1 MKINRILK
9 VSALGAALFAFAGC
23 EDADYQSIENRLYIN
38 EAAPSGKFTQQTE
51 TLTVT
56 GETTTTVTAR
66 LAQALDR
73 DVHVTFGL
81 APKYAEAYNASNGTS
96 YTVLPDEYLSFTA
109 ETVIEAGQVASSPVA
124 ITISDFSTDNGEAYC
139 IPLEIV
145 GTDAPLSVT
154 KASSHILYLLTKPLM
169 QKVPAMVTSTQPSS
183 EGTWGISTTEWTL
196 EGWIWM
202 SAFPINNQ
210 AFWSAS
216 VSQGVEIYC
225 RFGDAA
231 VPFDQIQVKTG
242 GSEIQSNTKF
252 TPSTWYHLAIT
263 YSNNTLTLY
272 VNGALDNAKNIEVP
286 NYVIDG
292 LSLCSSGSYWQCTGQ
307 QAQIRFW
314 KKALAQNAIVD
325 AMNRAVPADSEGLF
339 GYWKLDEGEGSVFHD
354 STSNG
359 FDLTC
364 TNAPTWSTDVVNFSD
379 PNKK

>member
-38 EAAPSGKFTQQTE
+38 EAAPDDKFTQQTE
-51 TLTVT
+51 TLTVM
-56 GETTTTVTAR
+56 GETSTSITIR
-66 LAQALDR
+66 LAQAIDR
-73 DVHVTFGL
+73 DVHVTVGI
-81 APKYAEAYNASNGTS
+81 ASEYADAYNANNGTS
-96 YTVLPDEYLSFTA
+96 YTILPEQYLSF
-109 ETVIEAGQVASSPVA
+109 ETEAVIEAGQIASSP
-124 ITISDFSTDNGEAYC
+124 ITIAIGEYSTDNGEAYC
-139 IPLEIV
+139 IPLKIV
-145 GTDAPLSVT
+145 SSDAPVAIS

-169 QKVPAMVTSTQPSS
+169 QKVPAMVSSTAPT
-183 EGTWGISTTEWTL
+183 GTNNWGISTTEWTL

-202 SAFPINNQ
+202 SSFPINNQ

-216 VSQGVEIYC
+216 VSSGVEIYC

-231 VPFDQIQVKTG
+231 VPYDQIQIKTG
-242 GSEIQSNTKF
+242 GSEMQSSTVFSPN
-252 TPSTWYHLAIT
+252 TWYHLAIT

-272 VNGALDNAKNIEVP
+272 VNGTLDNSKNIEVA
-286 NYVIDG
+286 NYVINN
-292 LSLCSSGSYWQCTGQ
+292 LSLCSSGSYWRCTGQ

-314 KKALAQNAIVD
+314 TKALTQNAIVD

-354 STSNG
+354 STANG

-364 TNAPTWSTDVVNFSD
+364 TNAPTWSTDEVNFSA
-379 PNKK
+379 PNN